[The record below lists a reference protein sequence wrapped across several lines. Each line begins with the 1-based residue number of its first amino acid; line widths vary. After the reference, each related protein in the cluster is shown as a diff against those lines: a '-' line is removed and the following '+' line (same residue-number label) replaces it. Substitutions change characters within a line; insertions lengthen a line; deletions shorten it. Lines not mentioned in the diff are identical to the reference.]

1 MVVIICPPVRI
12 GFTYL
17 PKNCGYVSPIQYPS
31 YVATALNVST
41 GLLLNCR
48 NALSLVALSYD
59 HTTVQ
64 RKKTRCPKLNLS
76 LNARFFYLPMSLFH
90 KLKNEGA

>member
-48 NALSLVALSYD
+48 NALSLVVLSYD

-76 LNARFFYLPMSLFH
+76 LNARFFYLPTYVFISQA
-90 KLKNEGA
+90 KK